1 MAHNKLVVEV
11 HFGGRFDQSFGCEYT
26 GGEVEL
32 HKDSVDLD
40 KLSFFEIEDICK
52 EYGYKLGD
60 LIYFKD
66 PVKSL
71 ADGLHL
77 ITSDHDVLKLFAC
90 HDGHAILQLYIVS
103 FGDGGG
109 DEEDSQDDN
118 EYGGRAD
125 LDDPWWDDKLSD
137 TEDVFDVGV
146 DVDSSGPSNVQHDN
160 PRVEQGNVEDNEGGN
175 DENSEEGGNDENSE
189 DGEEGDEKYE
199 EGGDDEN
206 SEEGGNGDNED
217 EVGHDDDD
225 NNSDMARSDILVSPV
240 ASDEEVENSESR
252 GSEFHAVD
260 REDPSL
266 EVKMRFPDIQTFRE
280 VVRVFNL
287 KRGKDITFKKNER
300 KKCIVV
306 CKEPKCNYR
315 VYARQVDDEATFQII
330 SLQGRHVCGRQFRN
344 SIVNSTWIADKLID
358 KFRVQPD
365 MPLHMIQNEVQERWR
380 IDVNPSMMYRTRIK
394 ANKKIYGNHGGQY
407 AALWDYCETL
417 RATNPGS
424 CVVMKVDR
432 TVPEA
437 NPRFQRLYCSLAA
450 MKKGFLEGCRPV
462 IGVDGCFL
470 KGPFKGQLLAAVG
483 RDGNDNMYL
492 IAYAVVEAETKDS
505 WI

>member
-1 MAHNKLVVEV
+1 MMARNKLVVEV
-11 HFGGRFDQSFGCEYT
+11 HFGGRFDRSFGCEYT

-60 LIYFKD
+60 LMYFKD

-77 ITSDHDVLKLFAC
+77 ITSDHDVLNLSAC

-125 LDDPWWDDKLSD
+125 LDDPWWDDKLTD

-146 DVDSSGPSNVQHDN
+146 DVDSAGPSNVQPDN

-175 DENSEEGGNDENSE
+175 
-189 DGEEGDEKYE
+189 
-199 EGGDDEN
+199 DEN

-287 KRGKDITFKKNER
+287 KRGKDITFKK
-300 KKCIVV
+300 K
-306 CKEPKCNYR
+306 
-315 VYARQVDDEATFQII
+315 
-330 SLQGRHVCGRQFRN
+330 
-344 SIVNSTWIADKLID
+344 
-358 KFRVQPD
+358 
-365 MPLHMIQNEVQERWR
+365 
-380 IDVNPSMMYRTRIK
+380 
-394 ANKKIYGNHGGQY
+394 
-407 AALWDYCETL
+407 
-417 RATNPGS
+417 
-424 CVVMKVDR
+424 
-432 TVPEA
+432 
-437 NPRFQRLYCSLAA
+437 
-450 MKKGFLEGCRPV
+450 
-462 IGVDGCFL
+462 
-470 KGPFKGQLLAAVG
+470 
-483 RDGNDNMYL
+483 
-492 IAYAVVEAETKDS
+492 
-505 WI
+505 